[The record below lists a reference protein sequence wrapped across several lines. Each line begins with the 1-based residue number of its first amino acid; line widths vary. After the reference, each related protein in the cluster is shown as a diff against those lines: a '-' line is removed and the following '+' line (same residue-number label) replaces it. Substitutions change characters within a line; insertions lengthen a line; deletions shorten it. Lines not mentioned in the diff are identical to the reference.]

1 MAWKVLSKTDHL
13 DIAISDNRSFS
24 FAQDQILAPVCS
36 FDLQKAVNHLPAV
49 FGKTKKGVELFSL
62 MGVEAGKNLC
72 INANGQWAYRFLPAS
87 LEVYPFRVGHLENG
101 ERVALL
107 LEDNNVL
114 VNRENGRPL
123 FEKDGSETKLLQQYK
138 SLLARINRSNEIMS
152 SACEIIV
159 EFDLLEPFSIKAKK
173 DSGHEIE
180 FDGML
185 RINQQALSNL
195 DGKKFLK
202 LRKHNSLELIYGHF
216 FSLTCIER
224 LITVAIKKDPVNS
237 NMKDL
242 GVKIFDDGNQEL
254 NFDFS

>member
-1 MAWKVLSKTDHL
+1 
-13 DIAISDNRSFS
+13 
-24 FAQDQILAPVCS
+24 
-36 FDLQKAVNHLPAV
+36 
-49 FGKTKKGVELFSL
+49 
-62 MGVEAGKNLC
+62 
-72 INANGQWAYRFLPAS
+72 
-87 LEVYPFRVGHLENG
+87 
-101 ERVALL
+101 
-107 LEDNNVL
+107 
-114 VNRENGRPL
+114 
-123 FEKDGSETKLLQQYK
+123 
-138 SLLARINRSNEIMS
+138 
-152 SACEIIV
+152 IV